1 MKRVLL
7 LAGNVAVL
15 LALVIPWLNPFNSG
29 PTPAVVPWLVSASC
43 AVILGLLAARLTGQW
58 VSIGWL
64 IAAVVSA
71 TIGLMQYFGHIDVLG
86 MWANSAH
93 IGEAYANLRQR
104 NQFATLTSVGLLATI
119 WQLSQKRARPEPM
132 TNSANPTCSN
142 RMPIWCAG
150 VILVMLAM
158 GNAASGSR
166 TGLLQW
172 LAVGALAVLWRAPGQ
187 WRIPVVAFCALT
199 AYGITAVGL
208 PWVLHALTGVQSA
221 GLSARFTE
229 ETGCTSRLVLWSNV
243 LHLIAQKPWLG
254 WGWGELDYA
263 HFMTLYP
270 GERFCDILDN
280 AHNLPLHLAVEM
292 GVPFALTV
300 CGVLTWAVVRSRPW
314 RETDPTRQLAWGVLA
329 VITIHSLL
337 EYPLW
342 YGPFQ
347 IATLLSIGLLCKFLP
362 TKATIAP
369 VRSTLI
375 ATICIA
381 LIAWAGFD
389 YWRVSQLYL
398 PLSARSP
405 AYQDNTLDKVRG
417 SRLFSN
423 QVAFA
428 EFTTT
433 ALTPENA
440 PTLYAMGLQLLHFS
454 PEPRVVEK
462 LIASADL
469 LGLDDE
475 AASYRVRYRAAFP
488 DAYLRWMSDSA
499 QDETP

>member
-1 MKRVLL
+1 MNLRHAMLARSLAGIALL
-7 LAGNVAVL
+7 L
-15 LALVIPWLNPFNSG
+15 PWLNPFSGG
-29 PTPAVVPWLVSASC
+29 PTPGVVPWLFSVFC
-43 AVILGLLAARLTGQW
+43 AVCAWLLSDRLSVRVVATVWVAAAVISAVIGLLQFFDLARWLGQW
-58 VSIGWL
+58 VNH
-64 IAAVVSA
+64 AQV
-71 TIGLMQYFGHIDVLG
+71 
-86 MWANSAH
+86 
-93 IGEAYANLRQR
+93 GEAYANLRQR
-104 NQFATLTSVGLLATI
+104 NQFATLTSIGLLA
-119 WQLSQKRARPEPM
+119 WLWLLSQRVRSQVFGKWGTDQAF
-132 TNSANPTCSN
+132 
-142 RMPIWCAG
+142 
-150 VILVMLAM
+150 VMLATIYVVLLAM

-172 LAVGALAVLWRAPGQ
+172 MFVLVLAIVWRQRQQWQSVAMALASIAIYLMSVLFLPGL
-187 WRIPVVAFCALT
+187 LT
-199 AYGITAVGL
+199 TV
-208 PWVLHALTGVQSA
+208 TGVHADGLLGRLSEDA
-221 GLSARFTE
+221 GCA
-229 ETGCTSRLVLWSNV
+229 SRTILWSNV
-243 LHLIAQKPWLG
+243 LHLITQKPWLG

-280 AHNLPLHLAVEM
+280 AHNLPLHLAVEL
-292 GVPFALTV
+292 GVPFATAV
-300 CGVLTWAVVRSRPW
+300 CGAIMWAVVRSRPW
-314 RETDPTRQLAWGVLA
+314 RETDPARQLAWGVLA
-329 VITIHSLL
+329 VIAIHSLL

-347 IATLLSIGLLCKFLP
+347 MAALLSVGLLCKIVP
-362 TKATIAP
+362 TKKPIALVKSAP
-369 VRSTLI
+369 TAIV
-375 ATICIA
+375 CIA
-381 LIAWAGFD
+381 IFVWAGFD

-398 PLSARSP
+398 SASARSP
-405 AYQDNTLDKVRG
+405 AYQENTLDKVRG

-433 ALTPENA
+433 ALTPGNA
-440 PTLYAMGLQLLHFS
+440 PVLYVMGLQLLHFS

-499 QDETP
+499 QDEAP